1 MAGGYARMRHL
12 RRPLVCLAIR
22 WRRQYYQRR
31 RSRADPMYLRRLHQN
46 RLTKG
51 LPLYWCLGL
60 HCRRLRRRVKGL
72 F

>member
-1 MAGGYARMRHL
+1 MRHL

-22 WRRQYYQRR
+22 WRR
-31 RSRADPMYLRRLHQN
+31 LRRLHQN